1 MNLIKW
7 LSILLLC
14 NMLCSCGKTQQ
25 PANPDME
32 WWREARFGMFVHWGL
47 YSVAAGEWKGKQIDG
62 IGEWIQNFAKIPR
75 KNGSNWPRMQGRATS
90 FSRPNTTRAFACI

>member
-47 YSVAAGEWKGKQIDG
+47 YSVAAGE
-62 IGEWIQNFAKIPR
+62 
-75 KNGSNWPRMQGRATS
+75 
-90 FSRPNTTRAFACI
+90 